1 MALLV
6 MQQLF
11 YNFQPKTVITVHLS
25 STTTAAKAR
34 HHRVHNLLSSPEHNG
49 KMHSGRLW
57 SFGIRRMRGACP
69 NCAVAL
75 VWRIPKNVFV

>member
-34 HHRVHNLLSSPEHNG
+34 HHRVHNLLSSPEMN
-49 KMHSGRLW
+49 KLS
-57 SFGIRRMRGACP
+57 RRPAHVQHASRVHGQD
-69 NCAVAL
+69 L
-75 VWRIPKNVFV
+75 LT